1 MISGGL
7 RSLLR
12 WPGVQPLLLFKNRI
26 EHLEGLG
33 MHHCQARQSTQTF
46 SVLVIF
52 IFAVVVLQGIAIAKH
67 QPKTYPESG
76 KVIAG
81 GLNQLTVDGPAMG
94 SAGGSVQTKYT
105 HTYKVQ
111 TEGRVYDLDSASLRM
126 LGGAT
131 GRGGVG
137 PKPLEIGDVIHFRT
151 EKGSAYIPLPDGS
164 EQKLRIL
171 HEELRPEAKSTD
183 EKPVDARQ

>member
-1 MISGGL
+1 MAGSAA
-7 RSLLR
+7 
-12 WPGVQPLLLFKNRI
+12 
-26 EHLEGLG
+26 EHLEGLR
-33 MHHCQARQSTQTF
+33 MQHYQARQSTQTF
-46 SVLVIF
+46 NVLVIF
-52 IFAVVVLQGIAIAKH
+52 IFAVVVLQGIAVAKH
-67 QPKTYPESG
+67 QQKTYPESG

-81 GLNQLTVDGPAMG
+81 GLNQLTVDGPPMG

-111 TEGRVYDLDSASLRM
+111 TDTRVYELDCGKLPMFWGS
-126 LGGAT
+126 T
-131 GRGGVG
+131 GRGCGG

-151 EKGSAYIPLPDGS
+151 DKRSAYIPLPNGS

-171 HEELRPEAKSTD
+171 NEELRPEAKSTD